1 MKDFLYLSSFGT
13 IPLASE
19 NVVPSPKAAVALAS
33 CLFIGVQRQGATL
46 PNDSLSSV
54 NVTPVSQDHNITSSC
69 TCACLC
75 ECESVPVC
83 ELTITFIIH
92 GQCLKITD
100 SEGDACWGF
109 T

>member
-1 MKDFLYLSSFGT
+1 MKDFLYLLSFGT

-33 CLFIGVQRQGATL
+33 CLFIGVQHQGAIL

-69 TCACLC
+69 MCACLC

-83 ELTITFIIH
+83 ELTTTFIIH
-92 GQCLKITD
+92 GQCLKITNSGD
-100 SEGDACWGF
+100 DACWGF